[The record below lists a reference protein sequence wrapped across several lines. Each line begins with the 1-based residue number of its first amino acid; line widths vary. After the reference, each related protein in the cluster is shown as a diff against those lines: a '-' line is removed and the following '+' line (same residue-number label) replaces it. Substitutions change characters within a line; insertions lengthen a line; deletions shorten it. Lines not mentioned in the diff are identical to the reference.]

1 MTWFYN
7 FLAHDFLECRFY
19 KNDFFLE
26 WFFLG
31 YLYLWPTYL
40 FETGSYEY
48 QIQTFLRFSKS
59 LCLWKQSKPNF
70 GEYFEPLRYSSKLG
84 RFIYYSYMN
93 LWKITLKY
101 SLWPRFE
108 YLYFGQILHL
118 FVEVNRI
125 SSNYS
130 CFWPFVGQNWIIM
143 GFAHFFAHFYASG
156 AAVSPS
162 WLSVCKTLAQK
173 GLCTLYPPSK
183 IMDMLH
189 RSWNR
194 L

>member
-1 MTWFYN
+1 MIFPRVLIFMTHLSFWDWELRISN
-7 FLAHDFLECRFY
+7 S
-19 KNDFFLE
+19 N
-26 WFFLG
+26 
-31 YLYLWPTYL
+31 
-40 FETGSYEY
+40 
-48 QIQTFLRFSKS
+48 FLRFSKS

-162 WLSVCKTLAQK
+162 WLSVCKTLAHK
-173 GLCTLYPPSK
+173 RLCTLYPPPK
-183 IMDMLH
+183 IMDLCTG
-189 RSWNR
+189 
-194 L
+194 LETGCKLILF